1 MPAPAF
7 PTPPQPIPAETRL
20 AYVLRHF
27 RLAYEN
33 VPDVSIGYADTQ
45 PQLQIAGGAGEFFNG
60 TNPYPAAP
68 TMREWLGQS
77 VPFFF
82 DVEPQKPLLEWL
94 PNGYAIINADIIS
107 GAFYLL
113 SGWQEYYSEERDQ
126 HGRFPYS
133 ASVQRQYG
141 FVTVPV
147 VNYYFDVLK
156 TAVEHIV
163 GYSLQPRTWS
173 NGAKWA
179 AFITHDIDNLY
190 SAWKA
195 PTKAAFQRRDWPS
208 LARHLWQHFTQKDA
222 WDNLEHVRQ
231 TVASYGAKSTFF
243 FLPEHRKA
251 ANGTPNAD
259 YKLRKVWQSA
269 VVAVDNSEIGLHAS
283 LGTDKLHL
291 RFKREG
297 DLLQHFKKGDK
308 DFGVRFHYLGW
319 EPRITPTLVSLHGH
333 SYDSTLGF
341 AEHFGFRNSYCL
353 PFYPFNLGASPF
365 SAEPDQGKSEF
376 SPKAP
381 ALVTLGPKNSIQMS
395 PFLEIP
401 LNVMDATLHHPRY
414 LQLVPE
420 EILSVLTPMFQE
432 IERFGGV
439 CTVLWHNENFDP
451 ANENTGPYQFAEIME
466 YLRSRAVAFVNGSD
480 ILGALAKHKSTA
492 S

>member
-7 PTPPQPIPAETRL
+7 PSPPQPVSAETRL

-33 VPDVSIGYADTQ
+33 VPDISIGYAGTQ
-45 PQLQIAGGAGEFFNG
+45 PQLEIAEGAGEFFSQ

-68 TMREWLGQS
+68 NRREWLGQS

-82 DVEPQKPLLEWL
+82 DAEPWKPLLELL
-94 PNGYAIINADIIS
+94 PSGQSRINADIIS

-133 ASVQRQYG
+133 ASVQHTYG
-141 FVTVPV
+141 FVTLPV

-156 TAVEHIV
+156 TAVEHIL
-163 GYSLQPRTWS
+163 GHSLKPCTWL

-195 PTKAAFQRRDWPS
+195 PAKAAFQRRDWPS
-208 LARHLWQHFTQKDA
+208 LARQLWQHFTEKDA
-222 WDNLEHVRQ
+222 WDNLEEVQQ

-259 YKLRKVWQSA
+259 YKLRKVWQKA
-269 VVAVDNSEIGLHAS
+269 VAAIGNSETGLHAS
-283 LGTDKLHL
+283 IGTDKLHL
-291 RFKREG
+291 QLKSEG
-297 DLLQHFKKGDK
+297 DLLQQFKKGDK
-308 DFGVRFHYLGW
+308 DFGIRFHYLGW
-319 EPRITPTLVSLHGH
+319 EPRITPTLLSLHGY

-353 PFYPFNLGASPF
+353 PFYPFNFSASPF
-365 SAEPDQGKSEF
+365 TVNPPQVTIQLLHN
-376 SPKAP
+376 AP
-381 ALVTLGPKNSIQMS
+381 VSFTLGPRNSIQTS
-395 PFLEIP
+395 TFLEIP

-414 LQLVPE
+414 LQLEPK
-420 EILSVLTPMFQE
+420 EILPALTPMFQE

-451 ANENTGPYQFAEIME
+451 ANENTGPRQFAEIME
-466 YLRSRAVAFVNGSD
+466 YLRSRAVAFVNGTD
-480 ILGALAKHKSTA
+480 IVGEITKQRSTA